1 MANKYLG
8 REDAP
13 FGAGVW
19 TLLDEAMLAAAKGQ
33 LAGRR
38 LLPVEG
44 PFGLG
49 LKAVPLRDREL
60 ETGLTASALL
70 PVLALREEFSMGVRD
85 VAAYE
90 QSGVALDTVPVA
102 EAASACARRE
112 DSLVF
117 QGAAGVPGLLT
128 VEGASTLDLSPWDE
142 VGQAAAD
149 LAQAI
154 TLLDRTGFAGPCALA
169 LTPERY
175 NRLFRLYPQG
185 NQSELQH
192 VQAMLGTGVIKA
204 LALDS
209 GGVLLALGG
218 HCASLVL
225 GQDMSVGFVG
235 PAGDR
240 LEFSV
245 SESLTL
251 RIRHPQAI
259 CVLRG

>member
-8 REDAP
+8 RDDAP
-13 FGAGVW
+13 FGASVW
-19 TLLDEAMLAAAKGQ
+19 SLLDEAMLVAAKGQ

-49 LKAVPLRDREL
+49 LKAVPLHDREL
-60 ETGLTASALL
+60 EAGLTASPLL
-70 PVLALREEFSMGVRD
+70 PVLALREEFSLGVRD

-90 QSGVALDTVPVA
+90 QSGAALDTVPVA
-102 EAASACARRE
+102 EAARACARRE
-112 DSLVF
+112 DALVF

-128 VEGASTLDLSPWDE
+128 VEGANTLDLSPWDE

-154 TLLDRTGFAGPCALA
+154 TLLDRAGFPGPYALA

-175 NRLFRLYPQG
+175 NRLFRLYPHG

-192 VQAMLGTGVIKA
+192 VQAMLGTGIGKA
-204 LALDS
+204 MALDK

-245 SESLTL
+245 TESLTL
-251 RIRHPQAI
+251 RIQYPQAI